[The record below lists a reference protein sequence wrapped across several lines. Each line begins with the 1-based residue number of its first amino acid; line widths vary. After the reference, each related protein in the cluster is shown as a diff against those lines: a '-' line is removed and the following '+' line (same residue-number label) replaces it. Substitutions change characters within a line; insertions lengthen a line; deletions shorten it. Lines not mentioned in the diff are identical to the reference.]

1 MQSNTLAKVLG
12 PGLLFAGAA
21 VGVSHLVQSTRAGAG
36 FGLALALIVVLANVL
51 KYPAFSFGPRYAA
64 ATGKSLIEGYRRQG
78 KWALWIYA
86 ALTLGTMFT
95 VMAVVT
101 LVTAA
106 LVKGLFPTELS
117 IITVSAIVMGGA
129 SVLVTV
135 GGFRWLDRLVR
146 VFVAILTL
154 CTLVATFMVLDKVD
168 FSGPWWPPEDA
179 FDGAKLLFI
188 AGLIGWMPS
197 AVDVAAWHS
206 LWTLAKRKTSGHRP
220 AVRESMLDFNIGY
233 IGTALLAVCFLLLGA
248 GVMQSHEV
256 PTAAPKFA
264 NAVVNLYVATLGEWS
279 APIIGLAAF
288 LVMLSTTITVTDG
301 FPRAIAC
308 LLARLKGPE
317 VEGEDVTDGASYR
330 IAVIVLVVGALAVLI
345 GFLGKG
351 SFMDLVDLATAL
363 SFMTAPVLAYLNHR
377 AVLSPE
383 VGLED
388 RPSRPLVVYSWI
400 GIAFLSAFCI
410 AFFVLKFG

>member
-1 MQSNTLAKVLG
+1 MKPTNLQKVLG

-36 FGLALALIVVLANVL
+36 FGLALAAIVIIANIL

-78 KWALWIYA
+78 KWALWLYA
-86 ALTLGTMFT
+86 LLTLGTMFT
-95 VMAVVT
+95 VLAVVA

-106 LVKGLFPTELS
+106 LLKGMFPTELS
-117 IITVSAIVMGGA
+117 IITISAIVMA
-129 SVLVTV
+129 FSSLLVTM
-135 GGFRWLDRLVR
+135 GGFAWLDRVIK

-154 CTLVATFMVLDKVD
+154 CTLVATIMVVGNVD
-168 FSGPWWPPEDA
+168 FSGAWWPSSEA
-179 FDGAKLLFI
+179 FDGAQVLFI

-197 AVDVAAWHS
+197 AIDVAAWHS
-206 LWTLAKRKTSGHRP
+206 LWTLAKSKTSGHKP
-220 AVRESMLDFNIGY
+220 TVRESMFDFNVGY
-233 IGTALLAVCFLLLGA
+233 IGTAILAVCFLLLGA
-248 GVMQSHEV
+248 GVMQGHEV

-279 APIIGLAAF
+279 GPIIGLAAF
-288 LVMLSTTITVTDG
+288 LVMLSTTVTVTDG

-308 LLARLKGPE
+308 LFRRFKGPE
-317 VEGEDVTDGASYR
+317 EDGEDVTDGASYR
-330 IAVIVLVVGALAVLI
+330 IAVIVLVIGALVVLI

-351 SFMDLVDLATAL
+351 SFMDLVDLATGL
-363 SFMTAPVLAYLNHR
+363 SFVTAPVLAFLNHR

-383 VGLED
+383 IPEEK
-388 RPSRPLVVYSWI
+388 RPSNRMVIYSWV
-400 GIAFLSAFCI
+400 GIVFLSAFCL
-410 AFFVLKFG
+410 AFFILKFG